1 MFWKRKMYEK
11 IKSCDKSGLRVSLLN
26 CQQRLPKS
34 RSPADTLI
42 ATDKALTRTAT
53 RKVL

>member
-11 IKSCDKSGLRVSLLN
+11 IKSCDKSGFRVSLLN

-42 ATDKALTRTAT
+42 ADKALARTAT